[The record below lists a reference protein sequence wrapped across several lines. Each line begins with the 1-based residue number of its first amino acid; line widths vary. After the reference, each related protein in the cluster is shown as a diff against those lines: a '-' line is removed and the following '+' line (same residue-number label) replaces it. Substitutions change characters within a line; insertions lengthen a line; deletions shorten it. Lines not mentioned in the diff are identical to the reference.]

1 MEHITF
7 SSTGKRLITILFLV
21 SAGAIAACSGDPK
34 PAVTT
39 TPGPSEK
46 PTNFA
51 TPVATASPSGTAAAM
66 ASGGGRTVTA
76 TAPAKK
82 VNVSTATRAETQTTL
97 TAAGVPNAAQW
108 TREVEEYRPYP
119 SDDPT
124 WAKLR
129 KELAKYNPAAG
140 VVDQIIATLMP

>member
-1 MEHITF
+1 M
-7 SSTGKRLITILFLV
+7 
-21 SAGAIAACSGDPK
+21 
-34 PAVTT
+34 
-39 TPGPSEK
+39 
-46 PTNFA
+46 
-51 TPVATASPSGTAAAM
+51 
-66 ASGGGRTVTA
+66 TA

>member
-1 MEHITF
+1 MTL
-7 SSTGKRLITILFLV
+7 SSTGKRLTAILLLV

-39 TPGPSEK
+39 TPGPAGN
-46 PTNFA
+46 PTNSA
-51 TPVATASPSGTAAAM
+51 TPVATASPSGTAAAT
-66 ASGGGRTVTA
+66 ASSGGPTA
-76 TAPAKK
+76 TATTPAKK
-82 VNVSTATRAETQTTL
+82 VNANTATRAEIQAAL
-97 TAAGVPNAAQW
+97 TAAGVPSAAQW
-108 TREVEEYRPYP
+108 AREVEEYRPYP

-140 VVDQIIATLMP
+140 VVDQIIAVLTP